1 MKCDVYYHH
10 EHDMLIE
17 SNDSE
22 STDSNTSEKKMTND
36 FAVLKKAILYT
47 NGYTNDKNMV
57 CLCPRQ
63 E

>member
-1 MKCDVYYHH
+1 MS
-10 EHDMLIE
+10 M
-17 SNDSE
+17 
-22 STDSNTSEKKMTND
+22 TSLLKATTPKALTRIHQREKMTND
-36 FAVLKKAILYT
+36 FAVLKKAFYRYT

>member
-1 MKCDVYYHH
+1 MSMTCLLKAMTPKALTRIHQK
-10 EHDMLIE
+10 
-17 SNDSE
+17 
-22 STDSNTSEKKMTND
+22 KKMTND